1 MPRFAQAE
9 SDLVEAFLGASRA
22 LVGLALRSL
31 AACDEDVS
39 LHQFRIM
46 VILQSRG
53 PQRITDLAGLLQVNG
68 STATRHADRLTAKG
82 LLRRRGTPGDARA
95 VTVTLTRRGDHAVS
109 RVLDARRAEIKAVLA
124 TMPTP
129 DSDVLQRALR
139 AFATALGEPPGS
151 AVTAEWGLAP
161 S

>member
-1 MPRFAQAE
+1 
-9 SDLVEAFLGASRA
+9 
-22 LVGLALRSL
+22 
-31 AACDEDVS
+31 
-39 LHQFRIM
+39 
-46 VILQSRG
+46 
-53 PQRITDLAGLLQVNG
+53 
-68 STATRHADRLTAKG
+68 
-82 LLRRRGTPGDARA
+82 
-95 VTVTLTRRGDHAVS
+95 VTVALTRRGDHAVD

-151 AVTAEWGLAP
+151 TVTAERGLAP